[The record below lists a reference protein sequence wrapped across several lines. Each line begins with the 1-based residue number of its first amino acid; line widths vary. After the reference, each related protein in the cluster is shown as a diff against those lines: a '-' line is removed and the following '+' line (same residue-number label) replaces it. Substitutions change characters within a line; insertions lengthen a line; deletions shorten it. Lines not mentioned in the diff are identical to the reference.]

1 MEQEE
6 KRLEESRDTNVQ
18 QMNNSEKGTVAAR
31 GFRPVIVRRSGARE
45 RVAAEAATEQKGD
58 QSVHKRR
65 FMLAPTLA
73 SAFIFLL
80 AVGRQTGEIA
90 RAVKRRQGPQRSA
103 GKAQHRCDRRCP
115 LVLLKHLRSRTTA

>member
-73 SAFIFLL
+73 LPSFSCW
-80 AVGRQTGEIA
+80 
-90 RAVKRRQGPQRSA
+90 RSA
-103 GKAQHRCDRRCP
+103 DRP
-115 LVLLKHLRSRTTA
+115 EKSQEL